1 MMQRMMKKVT
11 RKKRRRKLIE
21 KDEGKYDDGHNFGWY
36 VDWCLEQHRNL
47 RGRTCLLKAFQW
59 PEWIH

>member
-1 MMQRMMKKVT
+1 MKVT
-11 RKKRRRKLIE
+11 RRKKVKRKRRKLIE
-21 KDEGKYDDGHNFGWY
+21 ETYDDGHNFGWY